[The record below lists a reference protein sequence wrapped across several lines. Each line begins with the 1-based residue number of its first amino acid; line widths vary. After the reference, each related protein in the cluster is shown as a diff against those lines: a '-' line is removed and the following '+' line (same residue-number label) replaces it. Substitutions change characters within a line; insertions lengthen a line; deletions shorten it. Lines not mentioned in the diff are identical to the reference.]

1 MADKTH
7 FFALPAG
14 EVNPHGNIDEEIK
27 KLVAEGIS
35 EEAATYA
42 AIRLFQIANSKRGT
56 SDCDFATMF
65 IEGGDGSTTMFVAY
79 KATTEEGAK
88 HLDDMGMP
96 HCGILP
102 YIWFDAPFYKKEN
115 PTKEIIPQSFIT
127 LTSTKSSSVFSFN
140 EVFWDNETKCLACAR
155 NGRSN
160 HGDCVLDAF
169 IEMPKPL
176 MDCWTSS

>member
-7 FFALPAG
+7 FFAMPAG

-79 KATTEEGAK
+79 KATTEEGEK

-115 PTKEIIPQSFIT
+115 PIKEIIPQSFIT

-140 EVFWDNETKCLACAR
+140 EVFWDNETKCLACAK

-176 MDCWTSS
+176 MACWTSS